1 MKETQPTKTDVLA
14 HRLTLM
20 AESGGLITK
29 DRKRTIIEAA
39 GRLRELDEA
48 VRILTDGGD
57 NDEKR

>member
-29 DRKRTIIEAA
+29 DRKRTIIEAS

>member
-14 HRLTLM
+14 HRLSLM

>member
-1 MKETQPTKTDVLA
+1 
-14 HRLTLM
+14 M

-29 DRKRTIIEAA
+29 DRKRTIIESA

-57 NDEKR
+57 NDEER

>member
-1 MKETQPTKTDVLA
+1 MKETQQTKTDVLA

-57 NDEKR
+57 NDEER

>member
-20 AESGGLITK
+20 AESGGMITK
-29 DRKRTIIEAA
+29 DRKRTIIEAS

>member
-29 DRKRTIIEAA
+29 DRKRTITEAA

>member
-48 VRILTDGGD
+48 IRILTDGGD
-57 NDEKR
+57 NNEER

>member
-29 DRKRTIIEAA
+29 DRKRTIIESA